1 MLDQVLILIGTG
13 LGSSALT
20 VLITELFRK
29 RNTKAEA
36 SATEATAEVTLA
48 DSTLDWT
55 KLLTSRIDS
64 LEKRIDVL
72 HEENVKLRETL
83 VEVKTELRFYKEGRF
98 NVTGTIGGPVDVKN
112 S

>member
-1 MLDQVLILIGTG
+1 MLEQILVFMGVA
-13 LGSSALT
+13 LGSSVLT
-20 VLITELFRK
+20 VLITELSRK
-29 RNTKAEA
+29 RKIAAEA
-36 SATEATAEVTLA
+36 VATEATAEVTLA

-64 LEKRIDVL
+64 LEKRIDIL

-98 NVTGTIGGPVDVKN
+98 NVAGTIGSPIDVKN